1 MAGVHFAYNNFPS
14 LLQLNMGI
22 ADRLDDNRAESFT
35 ILYCN
40 FQKVED
46 DLIIE
51 SLEKV
56 LRGSDVIVNSDK
68 EYFFILPYTDK
79 YGATIVKNMFE
90 EFFDLYIPAYE
101 VSYPLNGETPKELFQ
116 SLQAGIKKSLNIYLE
131 CLDF

>member
-40 FQKVED
+40 FQKVKD

-68 EYFFILPYTDK
+68 EYFFILPYTDT

-90 EFFDLYIPAYE
+90 EFFDLYIPSYE
-101 VSYPLNGETPKELFQ
+101 VSYPLNGESPEELFQ
-116 SLQAGIKKSLNIYLE
+116 SLQSGIKKSLNTYLE
-131 CLDF
+131 CLEF

>member
-46 DLIIE
+46 TLIIE

-56 LRGSDVIVNSDK
+56 LRGSDVVVNSDK

-101 VSYPLNGETPKELFQ
+101 ASYPLNGETPEELLQ
-116 SLQAGIKKSLNIYLE
+116 SLQAGIKKRLNTYLE

>member
-46 DLIIE
+46 GLIIE

>member
-1 MAGVHFAYNNFPS
+1 MDGVHFAYNNFPS
-14 LLQLNMGI
+14 LLQLTMGI
-22 ADRLDDNRAESFT
+22 ADRLDYKRAESFT

>member
-1 MAGVHFAYNNFPS
+1 MAGVHFAYDNFPS
-14 LLQLNMGI
+14 LIQLTKGV

-35 ILYCN
+35 ILYCD
-40 FQKVED
+40 FQKVDEE
-46 DLIIE
+46 IILQ

-68 EYFFILPYTDK
+68 NYFFILPYTDK

-90 EFFDLYIPAYE
+90 EFFDVYIPSSEA
-101 VSYPLNGETPKELFQ
+101 SYPLNGETPEELFQ
-116 SLQAGIKKSLNIYLE
+116 SLQAGIKKSLNNYLD

>member
-56 LRGSDVIVNSDK
+56 LRGSDVIVNSNK

-90 EFFDLYIPAYE
+90 EFFDLYIPSYE

-116 SLQAGIKKSLNIYLE
+116 SLQAGIKKSLNVYLE

>member
-46 DLIIE
+46 ALIIE

-56 LRGSDVIVNSDK
+56 LRGSDVIVNSNKD
-68 EYFFILPYTDK
+68 YFFILPYTDK

-90 EFFDLYIPAYE
+90 EFFDLYIPSYE
-101 VSYPLNGETPKELFQ
+101 ASYPLNGETPEELFQ
-116 SLQAGIKKSLNIYLE
+116 SLQAGINKSLHTYLE